1 MNKDNKTMNCFD
13 LMPKDWTYMVKK
25 AMNYRVF
32 SDPMSSSVLVDIVS
46 EEMDNVFHDKV
57 ISFQFDDINRLINV
71 RIISNNSNDINI
83 INQIFCNSIM
93 KFCMQYRFI
102 IENAVREVA
111 GIQYERLI
119 TDIIEN
125 NQIMTLSQI
134 VNIQTLPIPN
144 GYSATLRFF

>member
-1 MNKDNKTMNCFD
+1 MNCFD

-102 IENAVREVA
+102 IKNAVREVA

>member
-1 MNKDNKTMNCFD
+1 MNCFD